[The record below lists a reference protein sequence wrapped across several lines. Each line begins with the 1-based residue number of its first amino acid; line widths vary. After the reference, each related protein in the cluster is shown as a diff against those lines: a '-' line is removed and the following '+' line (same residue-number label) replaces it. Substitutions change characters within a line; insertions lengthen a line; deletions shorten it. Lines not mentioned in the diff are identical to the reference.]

1 MILYSFKSQ
10 LYFLLTLCCWVL
22 GLLLPQEIS
31 PLTPPPPLR
40 SKQTTCD
47 SSIFVPSSIHRAL
60 LIPVMAATCET
71 RNLSSLEALL
81 LKLQQSS
88 EEQHGDEPPALP
100 ARPVVKSRLPR
111 ARKKLPLNFHISS
124 STCRDQANGKVNG
137 LFESR
142 GVAQKHFLEADGPD
156 EISIS
161 GNESELEILKGVE
174 IIQRCYH
181 GHQAQYYYQE
191 LRRGAIS
198 LQSFV
203 RGESVRKDYQDM
215 VIQRTRAIAVIQ
227 KHIKEQRNKRLEQLR
242 ATICLQSG
250 IRGWLTRREFNKK
263 MVSYRNS
270 SKQDEHNKM
279 LVDLQRK
286 LATSEAALAKS
297 DEENASLKK
306 YISECDKKLE
316 DYETKMQSMEKMWQ
330 DQLIALKTS
339 LAAVNRSQTENG
351 TSRIAPLEVSEVR
364 SDGGGQL
371 VSYER
376 LESTSDDNGVHHQV
390 NDVKKPKAWFKSRL
404 QGVKAALKQ
413 LRYGSGRNNNNKTTI
428 TCFR

>member
-1 MILYSFKSQ
+1 MIIYSFKFQ

-22 GLLLPQEIS
+22 GLLLAQEIS
-31 PLTPPPPLR
+31 PLTLPPPPPLR

-47 SSIFVPSSIHRAL
+47 SSIIVSSNIHRAL

-88 EEQHGDEPPALP
+88 EEEHGDEPPALP

-111 ARKKLPLNFHISS
+111 SRKKLPLNFHVNSG
-124 STCRDQANGKVNG
+124 TCRDQANGKVNG

-142 GVAQKHFLEADGPD
+142 GVAKKHFLESDGPD

-181 GHQAQYYYQE
+181 GHQAHHYYHE

-215 VIQRTRAIAVIQ
+215 VIQRTRAIVVIQ

-263 MVSYRNS
+263 M
-270 SKQDEHNKM
+270 M

-286 LATSEAALAKS
+286 LATSETALAKS
-297 DEENASLKK
+297 NEENASLKK
-306 YISECDKKLE
+306 YISQCDKKLE
-316 DYETKMQSMEKMWQ
+316 DYETKMHSMEKMWQ
-330 DQLIALKTS
+330 DQLTALKTS
-339 LAAVNRSQTENG
+339 LAAVKRSPTENG
-351 TSRIAPLEVSEVR
+351 TSRIAPLEVSEVC

-371 VSYER
+371 VRYER
-376 LESTSDDNGVHHQV
+376 LENTSNDNGVHDQV
-390 NDVKKPKAWFKSRL
+390 NDVKKPKVWFKSRL
-404 QGVKAALKQ
+404 HGVKAALKQ